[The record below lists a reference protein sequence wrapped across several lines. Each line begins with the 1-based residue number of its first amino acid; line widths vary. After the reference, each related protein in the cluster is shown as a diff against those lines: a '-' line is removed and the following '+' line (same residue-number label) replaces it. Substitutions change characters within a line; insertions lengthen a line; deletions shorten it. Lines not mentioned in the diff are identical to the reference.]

1 MSESVFITRTAS
13 YLPNPAISN
22 DDMESVLGCAGD
34 RPSRARRL
42 VLRNNGIKSRHYV
55 IDPETGLPRYTNA
68 QLTAHAIRKLT
79 DEQFALTDIQ
89 CLAVGTSTPD
99 QMQPNHGVMV
109 HGELQNARCEVV
121 ATSGIC
127 LSGTTALKYGYMAV
141 RSGEHQNAVTC
152 GSETAS
158 LYLRGRQFAAETDAQ
173 VDDLES
179 RPELAFEKDF
189 LRWMLSD
196 AAGAILLQNKP
207 NPTSLSLRID
217 WLDVFSYAHQLPVCM
232 YAGGERNEKGQLIGW
247 ANYDHRQLG
256 EQSILML
263 KQDVKLL
270 NANVINY
277 CLIEPLKAVREKRQI
292 FAEQIDWFLP
302 HMSSEYFREPMS
314 QALEAMDFAVPQTR
328 WFTNLSKCGN
338 TGSASIYVMLNE
350 LFHSSLLQPGQR
362 ILCFVPESGRFSSA
376 FIHLTVV

>member
-1 MSESVFITRTAS
+1 MSESVYITRTAA
-13 YLPNPAISN
+13 YLPNAAVSN
-22 DDMESVLGCAGD
+22 DDMETVLGCAGE
-34 RPSRARRL
+34 RPSRARRV

-55 IDPETGLPRYTNA
+55 IDPTTGEPRYSNA
-68 QLTAHAIRKLT
+68 QMTAKAIRQLIDDSFHL
-79 DEQFALTDIQ
+79 DEIQ

-109 HGELQNARCEVV
+109 HGELQNTRCEVV

-141 RSGEHQNAVTC
+141 RSGEHENAVTC

-158 LYLRGRQFAAETDAQ
+158 LYLRGKQFAAETEAQ
-173 VDDLES
+173 IDDLET

-196 AAGAILLQNKP
+196 AAGALLLQNRP
-207 NPTSLSLRID
+207 NSEGFSLRID

-232 YAGGERNEKGQLIGW
+232 YAGGERNENGQLVGW
-247 ANYDHRQLG
+247 ANYNHRQLG

-270 NANVINY
+270 NANVVNY
-277 CLIEPLKAVREKRQI
+277 CLVEPLKAVREKRHLN
-292 FAEQIDWFLP
+292 ADQIDWFLP
-302 HMSSEYFREPMS
+302 HMSSEYFREPIA
-314 QALEAMDFAVPQTR
+314 QALETMQFTLPQSR
-328 WFTNLSKCGN
+328 WFTNLKEYGN
-338 TGSASIYVMLNE
+338 TGSASIYVMLDE
-350 LFHSSLLQPGQR
+350 LFRSPQLQRGQR